1 MYGSLILQQ
10 NKLIYVLILQRPFNA
25 ILFFVDWMNWQQVFG
40 ISDSEAKC
48 SDLQQKLLL
57 ECTKELWKEAGSL
70 LKWCSRI
77 VFSLI
82 KEQWTKMK
90 TKKYFSGLSSLA
102 TSNGFGVCDWYQF
115 LITKHLLPTIAQ
127 PKNYLLSSAFTVFSR
142 VTYETSKNYS
152 GIWKRL
158 LTLSEAAWNEGQSH
172 YQVAGRLELHTR
184 TSCRLSRF
192 GLL

>member
-1 MYGSLILQQ
+1 MTQKPSVQTFSRNCCWNAPKNSEKRLGPCWSDVWFQDSVFTDQRAI
-10 NKLIYVLILQRPFNA
+10 NKNENKQ
-25 ILFFVDWMNWQQVFG
+25 
-40 ISDSEAKC
+40 
-48 SDLQQKLLL
+48 
-57 ECTKELWKEAGSL
+57 
-70 LKWCSRI
+70 
-77 VFSLI
+77 
-82 KEQWTKMK
+82 
-90 TKKYFSGLSSLA
+90 KKYFSGLSSLA

-172 YQVAGRLELHTR
+172 YQAARRSELHTR
-184 TSCRLSRF
+184 TSGRLSRF